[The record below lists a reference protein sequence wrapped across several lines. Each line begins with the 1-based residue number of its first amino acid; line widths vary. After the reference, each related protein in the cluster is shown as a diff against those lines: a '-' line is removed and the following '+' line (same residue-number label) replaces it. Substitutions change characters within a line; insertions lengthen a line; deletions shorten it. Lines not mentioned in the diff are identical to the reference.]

1 MTSGMQENPEEQS
14 FIRKLSASL
23 DKWKLPHKESLIGL
37 GLMWGSLEDGIMM
50 LSFAWKFAKIGA
62 VDVEHSKKEPTRVD
76 DAIPLAET

>member
-1 MTSGMQENPEEQS
+1 
-14 FIRKLSASL
+14 
-23 DKWKLPHKESLIGL
+23 
-37 GLMWGSLEDGIMM
+37 M